1 MRNTVILFWAFIVLL
16 FSSCETD
23 FDVTAEYE
31 DVTIVYGLLNQNDSI
46 HHVKINKAFLGDGN
60 LLEYASIED
69 SSTYQTQLNV
79 HLEEIDGNQVRRTFE
94 LDTTTIT
101 NKEEGVFYHPE
112 QIIYTTGE
120 NNKVW
125 LNENYEYRINIENP
139 ATGKTITAETPL
151 VKDFDINKPLLN
163 STFRPTLH
171 FPLNDFNR
179 EVSWT
184 TSENGKLYQ
193 LVVQFSLIEVD
204 QQGDSTLRNIRW
216 ERFPDTRSNS
226 SDGDE
231 TMQKFFTNNEFYQFV
246 EDNVPYED
254 AERESQVQKRYSDK
268 LDFEITVASEVFD
281 TYIEVNKP
289 SNSLIEYTPDYSNV
303 ENGIGLFSSRYQK
316 IRTFYL
322 QKATR
327 INLSRLEAKFVD
339 PDSE

>member
-16 FSSCETD
+16 FTSCETD
-23 FDVTAEYE
+23 FDVTAEWE
-31 DVTIVYGLLNQNDSI
+31 DITIVYGLLNQNDSI

-69 SSTYQTQLNV
+69 SSTYQTKLNV
-79 HLEEIDGNQVRRTFE
+79 QLEEIDGNQVNRTFE

-125 LNENYEYRINIENP
+125 LNENYEYRIKIENP
-139 ATGKTITAETPL
+139 ETGKIITAETPL

-193 LVVQFSLIEVD
+193 LVVQFDFIEVN
-204 QQGDSTLRNIRW
+204 QQGDSSLRNIRW
-216 ERFPDTRSNS
+216 ERFPDSRSNS

-231 TMQKFFTNNEFYQFV
+231 SMQKFFANNEFYEFV
-246 EDNVPYED
+246 EDKVPYKD

-268 LDFEITVASEVFD
+268 LDFEITVASEDFD

-289 SNSLIEYTPDYSNV
+289 SNSLIEYTPDFSNV

-316 IRTFYL
+316 VRTFYL

-327 INLSRLEAKFVD
+327 INLSQLEAKFVD